1 MPHLHLFPNK
11 ICICL
16 YIIEKIERNE
26 VFRGQL
32 CPDDNDSLRVA
43 ECFTTPWFRTTW
55 YLASAAFVCVAST
68 CGRRSRTAGWPRG
81 ASLTCVCPQPCS
93 SEGPEGP
100 SGFLE
105 RLCFEMKKGYKET
118 MLQLILSPIH
128 IFLSDNYQV
137 RYNPSRVER
146 ADWEPQG
153 C

>member
-1 MPHLHLFPNK
+1 MRYFVASCVQMIMTLSGWQSALPLPGSGP
-11 ICICL
+11 
-16 YIIEKIERNE
+16 
-26 VFRGQL
+26 RGTWLRQPLCVWQL
-32 CPDDNDSLRVA
+32 IQG
-43 ECFTTPWFRTTW
+43 
-55 YLASAAFVCVAST
+55 SAMMHMVVPVAST